1 MLDQTLGLN
10 AFVRAVEARSF
21 SGAARALN
29 TSPSAI
35 SKSVARLEARF
46 GVRLFQRSTRS
57 LTLTR
62 EGAAFFERVAPLLRD
77 LDEACDL
84 LRPAATAQGLLRVTA
99 PGDLGRVLMD
109 PVTRHFLPRHRGL
122 RLELSLTDRHVEL
135 IREGFDIALRV
146 GEVKDSDLN
155 SRLLASLPLVLAAS
169 PAYLAARGMPQSAE
183 ELLSHDHVRYMLG
196 GKPFPIR
203 LADGRSFTPPGVL
216 DADSGVAT
224 RVAALNG
231 LGIVQMLRFAIQD
244 DLAAGRLMP
253 VLPALALPQVPVHAL
268 HAFGRHAP
276 ARVRLFIEFLA
287 AQLAAIDP
295 AGRRA
300 GGAAR

>member
-10 AFVRAVEARSF
+10 AFVRAVEAHSF

-62 EGAAFFERVAPLLRD
+62 EGAAFFERVAPLLRN

-84 LRPAATAQGLLRVTA
+84 LRPPTTAQGLLRVTA

-122 RLELSLTDRHVEL
+122 RLELSLTDRHVDL

-146 GEVKDSDLN
+146 GEIRDSNLN
-155 SRLLASLPLVLAAS
+155 SRFLANLPLMLAAS
-169 PAYLAARGMPQSAE
+169 PAYLAARGVPERAE
-183 ELLSHDHVRYMLG
+183 DLLAHDHVRYMLG

-203 LADGRSFTPPGVL
+203 LADGRIFTPPGVL

-224 RVAALNG
+224 RIAAING
-231 LGIVQMLRFAIQD
+231 LGIVQILRLSIQD

-268 HAFGRHAP
+268 HAFGRQGP

-287 AQLAAIDP
+287 NQLAAMDP
-295 AGRRA
+295 TVRRATGAGR
-300 GGAAR
+300 

>member
-1 MLDQTLGLN
+1 MLDQTQGLS
-10 AFVRAVEARSF
+10 AFVRAAEARSF
-21 SGAARALN
+21 SAAARALN
-29 TSPSAI
+29 TSPSAV

-57 LTLTR
+57 LALTR

-84 LRPAATAQGLLRVTA
+84 LRPNATAQGVLRVTA
-99 PGDLGRVLMD
+99 PGDLGRMLMD
-109 PVTRHFLPRHRGL
+109 PITRNFLPRHRGL

-135 IREGFDIALRV
+135 IREGFDIALRA

-155 SRLLASLPLVLAAS
+155 SRLLANLPLMLAAS
-169 PAYLAARGMPQSAE
+169 PAYLAARGLPSSAE
-183 ELLSHDHVRYMLG
+183 DLQAHDHVRYMLG

-203 LADGRSFTPPGVL
+203 LADGRVFTPRGVL
-216 DADSGVAT
+216 DADSGIAI
-224 RVAALNG
+224 RVAAING

-244 DLAAGRLMP
+244 DLDAGRLMP
-253 VLPALALPQVPVHAL
+253 VLPGLALPHVPVHAL

-276 ARVRLFIEFLA
+276 ARARLFIEFLA
-287 AQLAAIDP
+287 KQLATVGD
-295 AGRRA
+295 
-300 GGAAR
+300 ARP